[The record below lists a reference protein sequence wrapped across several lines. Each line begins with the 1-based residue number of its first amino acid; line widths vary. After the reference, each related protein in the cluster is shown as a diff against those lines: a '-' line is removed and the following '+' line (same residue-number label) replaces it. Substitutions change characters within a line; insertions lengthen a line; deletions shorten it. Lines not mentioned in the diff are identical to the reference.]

1 MRGETVEERPMLVVH
16 RVSDHIRKTHPI
28 RKVKWMVEAELKE
41 LEPLLDGMYSDRG
54 RPSIPPEWLLKSMVL
69 MALYS
74 VRSERAFC
82 DRLNYDLLFR
92 FFLGMTMYDEA
103 FDPSCFAKNRERLMR
118 SEVAARFFDG
128 VVTRAK
134 MMGLLSME
142 HFSVDGTMIEAWASM
157 KSFRPKKE
165 KKDERKPPDDPG
177 NPTVN
182 FHGERRCN
190 DTHQST
196 TDLQAKLFRKGKG
209 KEAKLCF
216 MGHALME
223 NRHGLCV
230 DISVSEASGTAERA
244 EALRMLDRQRAEY
257 GLVPRTV
264 GGDKGFDTFDFVEG
278 LRSRGITPH
287 VAQNITAQR
296 GSNIDGRTTRHEGY
310 GLSQRCRKK
319 IEEIFGWG
327 KTIGGLRKTRY
338 RGTERTGFYAY
349 FAGAAYNL
357 LRIANLSPDIAP
369 A

>member
-1 MRGETVEERPMLVVH
+1 MRGEAKRQQVILTLERPGD
-16 RVSDHIRKTHPI
+16 RIRKDHPI
-28 RKVKWMVEAELKE
+28 RKVKWLVDQQLQE
-41 LEPLLDGMYSDRG
+41 LEPLLDEMYSDLG

-82 DRLNYDLLFR
+82 ERLDCDLMFR
-92 FFLGMTMYDEA
+92 FFLDMNMIDEA
-103 FDPSCFAKNRERLMR
+103 FDPSSFAKNRRRLME

-128 VVTRAK
+128 VVNRCR

-157 KSFRPKKE
+157 KSFRPKQE
-165 KKDERKPPDDPG
+165 KPEDRDPPDDPG

-182 FHGERRCN
+182 FHKEKRSN
-190 DTHQST
+190 QTHQST
-196 TDLQAKLFRKGKG
+196 TDLQAKLFRKGLG

-223 NRHGLCV
+223 NRHGFCV
-230 DISVSEASGTAERA
+230 DISVSEASGTAERT
-244 EALRMLDRQRAEY
+244 ESLRLLDRQRQR
-257 GLVPRTV
+257 GVIPRTV
-264 GGDKGFDTFDFVEG
+264 GGDKGYDAFDFIEA

-287 VAQNITAQR
+287 VAQNITEQR

-310 GLSQRCRKK
+310 SLSQRCRKK

-338 RGTERTGFYAY
+338 RGKERTGFYAY
-349 FAGAAYNL
+349 FAGATYNL
-357 LRIANLSPDIAP
+357 IRMVNLVPDLA
-369 A
+369 AA

>member
-1 MRGETVEERPMLVVH
+1 MRGSAKQQEVILTLTRPGD
-16 RVSDHIRKTHPI
+16 RIRKDHPI
-28 RKVKWMVEAELKE
+28 RKVKWLVDQELRN
-41 LEPLLDGMYSDRG
+41 LEPLLDEMYSQYG

-82 DRLNYDLLFR
+82 ERLDYDLMFR
-92 FFLGMTMYDEA
+92 FFLDMNMIDEA
-103 FDPSCFAKNRERLMR
+103 FDPSGFAKNRERLMA
-118 SEVAARFFDG
+118 SEVAVRFFDG
-128 VVTRAK
+128 VVTRCR

-142 HFSVDGTMIEAWASM
+142 HFSVDGTMIEAWASL
-157 KSFRPKKE
+157 KSFRPKSE
-165 KKDERKPPDDPG
+165 KPKDREPPDDPG

-182 FHGERRCN
+182 FHKEKRSN
-190 DTHQST
+190 QTHQST

-230 DISVSEASGTAERA
+230 DISVSEATGTAERT
-244 EALRMLDRQRAEY
+244 EALRMLDRQRER
-257 GLVPRTV
+257 GLLPRTV
-264 GGDKGFDTFDFVEG
+264 AGDKGFDTFDFVEG

-287 VAQNITAQR
+287 VAQNITDQR
-296 GSNIDGRTTRHEGY
+296 GSNIDGRTTRHKGY
-310 GLSQRCRKK
+310 SLSQRCRKK

-338 RGTERTGFYAY
+338 KGTERTGFYAY
-349 FAGAAYNL
+349 FAGATYNL
-357 LRIANLSPDIAP
+357 IRMANLVPDIGTA
-369 A
+369 